1 MSRSGVCCVL
11 FLALA
16 ASCGDDKKGE
26 EKAAGAPAKAEAPA
40 AATKVSDT
48 PAPPSTGN
56 EMEKPAE
63 VRLTPEQAR
72 QALAQIDEE
81 FKKPGEPDE
90 ATCNQMVQTLL
101 LAIPV
106 AAPQVDDK
114 TYPYYKALQRCAR
127 KTKRWNTV
135 VRATAA
141 MLPLGAGK
149 AEPEELVRALVE
161 IGEFDKAE
169 QALAELGSKFP
180 DGKAGLLAARSFL
193 VCKKED
199 WDRCLS
205 TIDQGMAEIKK
216 TDPKLVG
223 EAALKNRVFRGI
235 ALMMKGQLDDAE
247 ADWASLEAAAAASPK
262 ATPERIA
269 VLKRILDQMRKK
281 AAEGRATG
289 VIWDTVIQPKI
300 ALGVYHLFGY
310 EKTGAP
316 AEIRFYNLGDKPRL
330 LRVEAQ
336 IPGVTE
342 AAVRTVT
349 LLAHAQRE
357 VVYLVPQLSTSFAA
371 GSVRSERPAQLHLKI
386 NDGDKVLYEDTLG
399 ISLLPRDS
407 LPLFRE
413 VGADITKMTPE
424 YIGAWVTPNS
434 RAVESFLTAAKQRH
448 PKKMF
453 VGEQADTVSQVKAIY
468 DELKARGVSYVMDPT
483 VNTDLVKVQRTR
495 LPSEVLESTNAQ
507 CLEGTILFATMLE
520 AIGLRPIIVLVPGH
534 AFVGWH
540 ATRADGVKPG
550 ADRLFVE
557 TTMVGNAPFEAAVK
571 TAMQRAALELKSGN
585 VARGTSQLIE
595 LTDLRSGG
603 IKPQP
608 ME

>member
-1 MSRSGVCCVL
+1 MCIRDSFRG
-11 FLALA
+11 LALMFL
-16 ASCGDDKKGE
+16 GK
-26 EKAAGAPAKAEAPA
+26 
-40 AATKVSDT
+40 
-48 PAPPSTGN
+48 
-56 EMEKPAE
+56 
-63 VRLTPEQAR
+63 L
-72 QALAQIDEE
+72 DE
-81 FKKPGEPDE
+81 
-90 ATCNQMVQTLL
+90 
-101 LAIPV
+101 
-106 AAPQVDDK
+106 
-114 TYPYYKALQRCAR
+114 
-127 KTKRWNTV
+127 
-135 VRATAA
+135 
-141 MLPLGAGK
+141 
-149 AEPEELVRALVE
+149 
-161 IGEFDKAE
+161 
-169 QALAELGSKFP
+169 
-180 DGKAGLLAARSFL
+180 
-193 VCKKED
+193 
-199 WDRCLS
+199 
-205 TIDQGMAEIKK
+205 
-216 TDPKLVG
+216 
-223 EAALKNRVFRGI
+223 
-235 ALMMKGQLDDAE
+235 AE
-247 ADWASLEAAAAASPK
+247 ADWTSLEAAAAASPK
-262 ATPERIA
+262 STPEKVA
-269 VLKRILDQMRKK
+269 GLKRVLDEMRKK

-289 VIWDTVIQPKI
+289 LIWDTVVQPKI
-300 ALGVYHLFGY
+300 ALGVYHLFGF

-342 AAVRTVT
+342 AAVRSVT
-349 LLAHAQRE
+349 LLSGAQRE
-357 VVYLVPQLSTSFAA
+357 VVFLVPQLATSFSPA
-371 GSVRSERPAQLHLKI
+371 SIRSERPAQLHLKI
-386 NDGDKVLYEDTLG
+386 NEGDKVLYEDTLS

-434 RAVESFLTAAKQRH
+434 RAVDGFLTAAKQRH

-468 DELKARGVSYVMDPT
+468 DELKARGVTYVMDPT

-540 ATRADGVKPG
+540 ATSADGVKPG
-550 ADRLFVE
+550 ADRLFLE

-571 TAMQRAALELKSGN
+571 TAMSRAAGELKSGN
-585 VARGTSQLIE
+585 VDRGTSQLIE
-595 LTDLRSGG
+595 LSALRQGG

>member
-1 MSRSGVCCVL
+1 
-11 FLALA
+11 
-16 ASCGDDKKGE
+16 
-26 EKAAGAPAKAEAPA
+26 
-40 AATKVSDT
+40 
-48 PAPPSTGN
+48 
-56 EMEKPAE
+56 
-63 VRLTPEQAR
+63 
-72 QALAQIDEE
+72 
-81 FKKPGEPDE
+81 
-90 ATCNQMVQTLL
+90 
-101 LAIPV
+101 
-106 AAPQVDDK
+106 
-114 TYPYYKALQRCAR
+114 
-127 KTKRWNTV
+127 
-135 VRATAA
+135 
-141 MLPLGAGK
+141 
-149 AEPEELVRALVE
+149 
-161 IGEFDKAE
+161 
-169 QALAELGSKFP
+169 
-180 DGKAGLLAARSFL
+180 
-193 VCKKED
+193 
-199 WDRCLS
+199 
-205 TIDQGMAEIKK
+205 MAEIKK
-216 TDPKLVG
+216 TDPKLVS

-262 ATPERIA
+262 ATPERLA
-269 VLKRILDQMRKK
+269 NLKRILDEMRKK

-289 VIWDTVIQPKI
+289 IIWDTVVQPKI

-316 AEIRFYNLGDKPRL
+316 AEIRFYNMGDKPRL

-342 AAVRTVT
+342 AAIRSVT
-349 LLAHAQRE
+349 LLSHAQRE
-357 VVYLVPQLSTSFAA
+357 VVYLVPQLSSTFAA
-371 GSVRSERPAQLHLKI
+371 ASVRSERPAQLHLKI
-386 NDGDKVLYEDTLG
+386 NDGDKVLYGDSLS

-413 VGADITKMTPE
+413 VGADISKMTPE

-434 RAVESFLTAAKQRH
+434 RAVDSFLTAAKQRH
-448 PKKMF
+448 PKKTF
-453 VGEQADTVSQVKAIY
+453 AGEQADTVSQVKAIY
-468 DELKARGVSYVMDPT
+468 DELKARGVTYVMDPT

-585 VARGTSQLIE
+585 VDRGTSQLIE
-595 LTDLRSGG
+595 LTDLRTGG